1 MIVKRRFTLAQ
12 LAIASVLILGVSAC
26 GNTSANR
33 ISPSGESPRVITAPE
48 QTGSSVVMQ
57 ARLEGTLV
65 AKDGCVVA
73 DDSVNAQTVLL
84 VFPAGTQ
91 VNESSVSLKDG
102 GSLRFGDSV
111 SFSGGFVK
119 ADKYKTGLQG
129 CTADLIF
136 EVNAVA

>member
-1 MIVKRRFTLAQ
+1 MKRRFTLAQ

-91 VNESSVSLKDG
+91 VALLSSRDG
-102 GSLRFGDSV
+102 YLWEL
-111 SFSGGFVK
+111 
-119 ADKYKTGLQG
+119 TGWTQQG